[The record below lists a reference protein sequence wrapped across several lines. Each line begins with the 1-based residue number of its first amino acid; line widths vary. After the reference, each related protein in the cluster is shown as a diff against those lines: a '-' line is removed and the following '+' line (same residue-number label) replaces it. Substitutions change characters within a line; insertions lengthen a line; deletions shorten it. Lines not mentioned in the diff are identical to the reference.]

1 MQVSIFGCPIVS
13 ELRFL
18 YCHPCYKER
27 RSEEIPG
34 LQKSATELTQKDV
47 SMKTKQGTRRIIL
60 QKFISSLKKN
70 YLKLKRLQYLSNFS
84 FQIYKGERA
93 VFSLFVYYLRS
104 G

>member
-27 RSEEIPG
+27 RSEKIPG
-34 LQKSATELTQKDV
+34 LQKSATELTKKDV

-60 QKFISSLKKN
+60 QKFISSLKK
-70 YLKLKRLQYLSNFS
+70 KFK
-84 FQIYKGERA
+84 
-93 VFSLFVYYLRS
+93 
-104 G
+104 